1 MKILLQDRQ
10 KIIEMP
16 RELWIT
22 LYDGENY
29 GILGNP
35 YITPVLGL
43 YKAETRAQEVLQ
55 EIFESYQSGKSSY
68 IMPEQ

>member
-16 RELWIT
+16 RELWIAS
-22 LYDGENY
+22 YGETY
-29 GILGNP
+29 GVIGNS

-43 YKAETRAQEVLQ
+43 YEAQTRAQEVLQ
-55 EIFESYQSGKSSY
+55 EIFESYQSGKCSY
-68 IMPEQ
+68 VMPEQ